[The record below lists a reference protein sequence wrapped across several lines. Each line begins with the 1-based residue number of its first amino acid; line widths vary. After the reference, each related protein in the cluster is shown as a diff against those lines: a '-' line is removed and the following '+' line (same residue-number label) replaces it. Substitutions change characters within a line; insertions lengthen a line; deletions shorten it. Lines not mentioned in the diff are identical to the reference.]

1 MLRNQLSARLTRRDA
16 MRLLGVGA
24 AGLVGACGGEMDS
37 GPPVSSIPA
46 PDAGVPP
53 AAPTQPVIRTILRD
67 VAPEELG
74 DGAILM
80 HEHLSATSPFPF
92 QPQPD
97 DPSPHFTSDVDLITE
112 EVRLAGADGV
122 ACIVE
127 AGHAY
132 DLGRNLDAIRS
143 IASGSGVHI
152 VGTGGFWRGPAHP
165 PDIATKSVE
174 QITDE
179 LVEEAQREG
188 YGAFGETGTSAPM
201 TDDERKVFTATARAH
216 LRTGIPI
223 FTHNPY
229 PGEEP
234 EAALRQLDIF
244 EAEGVDLNH
253 LVIGHVC
260 CLDQPEADVAIEVAS
275 RGASVGFDRF
285 GWANFVEDSKRV
297 AMIVKLV
304 EAGHADKVVLSSD
317 FFREEQL
324 QKSGGPGF
332 SKVVTV
338 FAPMMRET
346 GLDEATVSGFLR
358 DNSLRWLAFRPQIA
372 REAA

>member
-152 VGTGGFWRGPAHP
+152 VGTGGFLRGPAHP

-223 FTHNPY
+223 FTHKPVS
-229 PGEEP
+229 
-234 EAALRQLDIF
+234 R
-244 EAEGVDLNH
+244 
-253 LVIGHVC
+253 
-260 CLDQPEADVAIEVAS
+260 
-275 RGASVGFDRF
+275 RGA
-285 GWANFVEDSKRV
+285 
-297 AMIVKLV
+297 
-304 EAGHADKVVLSSD
+304 
-317 FFREEQL
+317 
-324 QKSGGPGF
+324 
-332 SKVVTV
+332 
-338 FAPMMRET
+338 
-346 GLDEATVSGFLR
+346 
-358 DNSLRWLAFRPQIA
+358 
-372 REAA
+372 